1 MPSSIKP
8 ARPTIAVAGQEQAVL
23 AERLVR
29 LVIHESTSGLFG
41 CEALFGNWGAVAGRI
56 DFLYFDRKLF
66 DFGKPFAIR
75 LDRDT
80 VFEGRITGLE
90 ANFPEG
96 RPPELAVLAE
106 DRLQDLRMT
115 RRTRTFADV
124 SDADVMRTVAADHG
138 LSPSIDVSGPTH
150 KVLAQV
156 NQSDLAFLRERARAI
171 DAELWMTGRTLNA
184 KSRSNRSGAALRL
197 AFGHELREF
206 SALSDLAGQRTSV
219 SVSGWDVSSKSAFT
233 HEASESAVGGEV
245 GGDASGVSI
254 LRSALG
260 DRKEAVVHGVPL
272 NSQET
277 AGARRGVLQGHR
289 AAVRHRARRGRDRRA
304 AACRRVRRSPGA
316 RSAVQ
321 RQVLRRGSAPSL
333 RRRRRSADRIHGGA
347 AGHRPRVTDMVM
359 LEQMGLDPLVDER
372 VPSGLGGRWYGVYP
386 ALVTDIKDPDGQGR
400 VKVTLPWSPDTGGA
414 RYEAWA
420 RLATL
425 MGGNN
430 RGSWF
435 VPDVNDEV
443 LVAFEGGD
451 TRRPYVVGALWN
463 GSDTPPDSMD
473 GGGRTTRRCS
483 GRATA

>member
-8 ARPTIAVAGQEQAVL
+8 ARPTIVVAGQEQAVL

-29 LVIHESTSGLFG
+29 LVIHESTSGMFA
-41 CEALFGNWGAVAGRI
+41 CEAVFGNWGAVAGRI

-90 ANFPEG
+90 ANFPEA

-124 SDADVMRTVAADHG
+124 SDADVMRTLAADHG
-138 LSPSIDVSGPTH
+138 LNPSIDVSGPTH

-156 NQSDLAFLRERARAI
+156 NQSDLAFLRDRARAI
-171 DAELWMTGRTLNA
+171 DAELWMAGRTLNA

-197 AFGHELREF
+197 AFGHELRSF
-206 SALSDLAGQRTSV
+206 TALSDLAGQRTSV

-233 HEASESAVGGEV
+233 HEAGESAIGGEV

-272 NSQET
+272 NSGET
-277 AGARRGVLQGHR
+277 EARAEAYFKAIARRFVSGRGVAETDARLRVGASADLQGLGPMFSGKYYV
-289 AAVRHRARRGRDRRA
+289 AEVRHLFDGTEGLRTEFTAER
-304 AACRRVRRSPGA
+304 PG
-316 RSAVQ
+316 
-321 RQVLRRGSAPSL
+321 
-333 RRRRRSADRIHGGA
+333 I
-347 AGHRPRVTDMVM
+347 
-359 LEQMGLDPLVDER
+359 
-372 VPSGLGGRWYGVYP
+372 
-386 ALVTDIKDPDGQGR
+386 GR
-400 VKVTLPWSPDTGGA
+400 V
-414 RYEAWA
+414 
-420 RLATL
+420 
-425 MGGNN
+425 
-430 RGSWF
+430 
-435 VPDVNDEV
+435 
-443 LVAFEGGD
+443 
-451 TRRPYVVGALWN
+451 
-463 GSDTPPDSMD
+463 
-473 GGGRTTRRCS
+473 
-483 GRATA
+483 